1 MKKKRGQILRL
12 YEVVEVSGM
21 GKIKKL
27 IRNY

>member
-12 YEVVEVSGM
+12 YEVVEESGM